1 MTKGEWMR
9 EHLGTDNERELAR
22 NTNIDRYDP
31 DATYYDPEG

>member
-22 NTNIDRYDP
+22 NPNIERYYEP
-31 DATYYDPEG
+31 TPPEE